1 MVRTNNE
8 ILAEK
13 NDEDTVLTDTL
24 TILSNNCLIVGNG
37 TKKVKKVTKLTDSQY
52 GSIIYLLNG
61 EIQQLAIEPNKLL
74 GIDANG
80 ELAWL

>member
-1 MVRTNNE
+1 MVRTGSE

-24 TILSNNCLIVGNG
+24 TILSNNCLIAGNG
-37 TKKVKKVTKLTDSQY
+37 TKKVTKLTDSQY
-52 GSIIYLLNG
+52 GSIIYLSNG

-80 ELAWL
+80 ELAWV

>member
-1 MVRTNNE
+1 MVRIGSE

-24 TILSNNCLIVGNG
+24 TVLSNNCLIAGNG
-37 TKKVKKVTKLTDSQY
+37 TKKVKKLTDSQY
-52 GSIIYLLNG
+52 GSIIYLLDG

-80 ELAWL
+80 ELAWV

>member
-24 TILSNNCLIVGNG
+24 TILSNNCIIVGNG
-37 TKKVKKVTKLTDSQY
+37 TKKITKLTDSQY
-52 GSIIYLLNG
+52 GSIVYLSNG
-61 EIQQLAIEPNKLL
+61 EIQQLAIQPNKLL

-80 ELAWL
+80 NLAWL